1 MAVNEA
7 QSSAEAE
14 RCKLAGLI
22 ADHLETLSR
31 QIADAYSQHIFENR
45 YILHPRRLEELGG
58 EELEQF
64 LAFINSREK
73 QDARSLGRR
82 RATEGLSHRSVT
94 ALFGLLE
101 TFFVLQLS
109 NEDQRLLRFAVQ
121 SMDAFRAGYLDG
133 YIQAREEEILKDQEQ
148 LRLALSAALDRQRRE
163 LLIKN
168 HAIHTATYGVIL
180 WDMEVQI
187 TYANP
192 AVLRMWDYPSQEKM
206 LEDIKNWKFAG
217 TVPSIIEELRERGH
231 WHGENTIQ
239 LADGRSLDMEIYA
252 SLIRDEQN
260 QPIGYISSF
269 YDITQRKRLEAQFRQ
284 SQKMEALGQLAGGIV
299 HDFNNLLTA
308 ISGYAQLAL
317 MDLHEGNRYYQDFQQ
332 VKKATDRGKELT
344 EELRLFTRQSAG
356 TREPVDLNAIVEETT
371 KILARTFPPQ
381 LRIAMELD
389 PQLKGLLG
397 NTSQMSQMVMNL
409 CVNARD
415 AILGTMKTGAG
426 SEDGIGAP
434 RKSQGLLVLRTGNQD
449 LDAATASRFLD
460 AKPGSYV
467 CLTVQDN
474 GVGIPSAHLDRLFE
488 PFFTTKGEKSGTGL
502 GLAVVYGIVQ
512 SHGGFIEVQ
521 SREKEGSTFWV
532 YLPAQPEAGRE
543 RRPADSA
550 ANLTVGRGTLLV
562 VEDDSQVREM
572 IVETLTKSGYT
583 VLIARN
589 GVEALSLYQ
598 SSPHPVD
605 LVILDLVMPQMGGK
619 ECYYRLKSLNPKL
632 KILVMTGFTADGS
645 AEEFRREGAS
655 GVITKPFELHEFTE
669 TIQRIIRKK

>member
-1 MAVNEA
+1 MAANEI
-7 QSSAEAE
+7 QRSAEAD
-14 RCKLAGLI
+14 RNRLAGLI
-22 ADHLETLSR
+22 GAHLETLSR
-31 QIADAYSQHIFENR
+31 EISEAYAQHIFDNR
-45 YILHPRRLEELGG
+45 YILHPRRLQELGG

-64 LAFINSREK
+64 LAFLSSGEE

-82 RATEGLSHRSVT
+82 RATEGLSHRSV
-94 ALFGLLE
+94 ASLFGLLE
-101 TFFVLQLS
+101 NFFVLQLS
-109 NEDQRLLRFAVQ
+109 KDDQQSLRFAGRC
-121 SMDAFRAGYLDG
+121 MDTFRSAYLDG
-133 YIQAREEEILKDQEQ
+133 FIQAREEEILKDQEQ
-148 LRLALSAALDRQRRE
+148 LRVALSTALDRQRRE
-163 LLIKN
+163 LVIKN

-180 WDMEVQI
+180 WDMEAQI

-192 AVLRMWDYPSQEKM
+192 AVLRMWDYPSQEKL

-217 TVPSIIEELRERGH
+217 DVPSIITGLRERGH
-231 WHGENTIQ
+231 WHGENTLQ
-239 LADGRSLDMEIYA
+239 LASGRSLDMEIYA

-269 YDITQRKRLEAQFRQ
+269 YDITERKRLEAQFRQ
-284 SQKMEALGQLAGGIV
+284 AQKMEALGQLAGGIV

-317 MDLHEGNRYYQDFQQ
+317 MGLHEGNKYYQDFQQ

-371 KILARTFPPQ
+371 KILARTFPPE
-381 LRIAMELD
+381 LRIALELD
-389 PQLKGLLG
+389 PQLKGILG

-415 AILGTMKTGAG
+415 AILGSWTTEGG
-426 SEDGIGAP
+426 PEIGIGTP
-434 RKSQGLLVLRTGNQD
+434 RQNQGLLVLRTRNED
-449 LDAATASRFLD
+449 LDAAAASRFLD

-474 GVGIPSAHLDRLFE
+474 GVGIPSAHLDRLFD

-521 SREKEGSTFWV
+521 SREKVGSTFWV

-550 ANLTVGRGTLLV
+550 ADLATGRGTLLV
-562 VEDDSQVREM
+562 AEDDPQVRDM
-572 IVETLTKSGYT
+572 IIETLTKSGYT
-583 VLIARN
+583 VIIARN
-589 GVEALSLYQ
+589 GIEALSLYQ
-598 SSPHPVD
+598 SSPQPVD

-619 ECYYRLKSLNPKL
+619 ECYYRLKSLNPKV
-632 KILVMTGFTADGS
+632 KILVMTGFTADSS